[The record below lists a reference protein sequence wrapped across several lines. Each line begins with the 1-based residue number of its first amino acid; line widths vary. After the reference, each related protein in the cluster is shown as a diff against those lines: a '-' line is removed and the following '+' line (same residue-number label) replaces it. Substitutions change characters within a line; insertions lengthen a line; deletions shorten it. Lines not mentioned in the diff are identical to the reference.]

1 MCASKSLGFAS
12 ALLAALLLTVPVVE
26 AAEKKPDPA
35 REQARRLQQANRKL
49 EQDKAQIAKEKTE
62 AEGKL
67 KEAEDRLGEVQRKV
81 AGAQRRAT
89 DLAKDLDVL
98 RGDKE
103 KLAGQLAET
112 EKRLTETGD
121 KLRKE
126 EGERKRLEALA
137 AQQKQ
142 SIAQCE
148 GLNAKLH
155 DESVA
160 LLDRYRKKGCFD
172 ATLQGEPFTGLKQV
186 EIENFIEDSRDKL
199 DDLRLKGQIQQGS
212 AGR

>member
-1 MCASKSLGFAS
+1 MCASKRKLLL
-12 ALLAALLLTVPVVE
+12 ALLGAGMIVAMPVT
-26 AAEKKPDPA
+26 AAEKKSDPA

-49 EQDKAQIAKEKTE
+49 EQDKAQLVKEKTE
-62 AEGKL
+62 VEGKL
-67 KEAEDRLGEVQRKV
+67 KEVEDRLGDVQRKV

-89 DLAKDLDVL
+89 DLAKDLDGL
-98 RGDKE
+98 RGEKE

-112 EKRLTETGD
+112 EKRLVETTD

-126 EGERKRLEALA
+126 EGERKRLDALA

-142 SIAQCE
+142 SFTQCE

-155 DESVA
+155 DEGVI
-160 LLDRYRKKGCFD
+160 LLEKYRSKSCFD
-172 ATLQGEPFTGLKQV
+172 AALQSEPFTGLRQV
-186 EIENFIEDSRDKL
+186 EIENFVEDSRDKL
-199 DDLRLKGQIQQGS
+199 DDLRLKGQMQQGS

>member
-1 MCASKSLGFAS
+1 MCASRTLVIV
-12 ALLAALLLTVPVVE
+12 LAAFLALPGATL
-26 AAEKKPDPA
+26 AQSADKKADAA

-49 EQDKAQIAKEKTE
+49 EQDKAQLAKEKTE
-62 AEGKL
+62 VETRL
-67 KEAEDRLGEVQRKV
+67 KAVEDDLDAARRKSAL
-81 AGAQRRAT
+81 AGRQAAA
-89 DLAKDLDVL
+89 LEKDLEAA
-98 RGDKE
+98 RAEKE

-112 EKRLTETGD
+112 EKRLAETGD

-126 EGERKRLEALA
+126 EAERKRLDALS

-148 GLNAKLH
+148 GLNARLH
-155 DESVA
+155 DEGVA
-160 LLDRYRKKGCFD
+160 LLERYRTKGCFD
-172 ATLQGEPFTGLKQV
+172 AALQAEPFTGLKQV

-199 DDLRLKGQIQQGS
+199 DDLRLKGQFQQGS

>member
-1 MCASKSLGFAS
+1 MCASRTLAIV
-12 ALLAALLLTVPVVE
+12 LAAFLALPGATL
-26 AAEKKPDPA
+26 AQSADKKADAA

-67 KEAEDRLGEVQRKV
+67 KEAEEKLGDVQRKV

-98 RGDKE
+98 RGEKE
-103 KLAGQLAET
+103 KLAGQMAET
-112 EKRLTETGD
+112 EKRLAETGD

-126 EGERKRLEALA
+126 EGERKRLETVAT
-137 AQQKQ
+137 QQKQ

-155 DESVA
+155 EEGLT
-160 LLDRYRKKGCFD
+160 LLERYRKKSCLD
-172 ATLQGEPFTGLKQV
+172 ATLQAEPFTGLKQV
-186 EIENFIEDSRDKL
+186 GIENFIEDSRDKL
-199 DDLRLKGQIQQGS
+199 DDLRLKDRVQQGS
-212 AGR
+212 AER

>member
-1 MCASKSLGFAS
+1 MCASRTLAIV
-12 ALLAALLLTVPVVE
+12 LAAFLALPGATL
-26 AAEKKPDPA
+26 AQSADKKADAA

-49 EQDKAQIAKEKTE
+49 EQDKTQLAKEKAET
-62 AEGKL
+62 EGKL
-67 KEAEDRLGEVQRKV
+67 KEAEEKLGDVQRKV
-81 AGAQRRAT
+81 AGANRRAA
-89 DLAKDLDVL
+89 DLTKDLEAQ
-98 RGDKE
+98 RAEKE

-112 EKRLTETGD
+112 EKRLAETGD

-155 DESVA
+155 EEGLT
-160 LLDRYRKKGCFD
+160 LLERYRKKSCLD
-172 ATLQGEPFTGLKQV
+172 ATLQAEPFTGLKQV
-186 EIENFIEDSRDKL
+186 EIENFVEDYREKL
-199 DDLRLKGQIQQGS
+199 DQLKVDAQV
-212 AGR
+212 RR